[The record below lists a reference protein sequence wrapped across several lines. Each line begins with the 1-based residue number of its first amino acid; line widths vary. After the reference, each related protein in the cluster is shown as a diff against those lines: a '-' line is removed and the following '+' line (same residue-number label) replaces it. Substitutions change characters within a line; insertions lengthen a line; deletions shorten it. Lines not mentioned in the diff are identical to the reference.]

1 MTLRVGISVD
11 VRAALRELNLANVQV
26 RRAAATAMTR
36 TAVAIKDAQVVEMQ
50 RALDRPTPYAL
61 RGLFVSQ
68 ARAKQNVLEAQVF
81 VKDNTAGKGTP
92 ANKFLS
98 PQVDGG
104 DRRPKRFERALYLAG
119 ILPNGMFAVPG
130 QGATLD
136 AYGNMRAAEIVK
148 ILSFFQAF
156 PDVGSKKNST
166 EKTRAKLAKGNA
178 KKGIKGIAYFVL
190 RSPRGKLP
198 AGVYKR
204 TAGEGVTPMLI
215 FVDQPNYERK
225 WPFYQVA
232 ARISDQRFRAEYTR
246 AFAEGLARQN
256 ASR

>member
-1 MTLRVGISVD
+1 MKVGVSVD
-11 VRAALRELNLANVQV
+11 VQAALKSLDLANVQV

-36 TAVAIKDAQVVEMQ
+36 TAVAIKAAQIEEMK

-61 RGLFVSQ
+61 GGLFVSPAK
-68 ARAKQNVLEAQVF
+68 ARQNVLEAQVF
-81 VKDNTAGKGTP
+81 VKDNVSGKGNP

-130 QGATLD
+130 GGAQLD

-148 ILSFFQAF
+148 ILSYFQAF
-156 PDVGSKKNST
+156 PDVGSRKNST
-166 EKTRAKLAKGNA
+166 EKTRARLAKGNA
-178 KKGIKGIAYFVL
+178 KKGISGIAYFVL

-204 TAGEGVTPMLI
+204 TVGAGVTPMLI

-225 WPFYQVA
+225 WQFYPVA
-232 ARISDQRFRAEYTR
+232 ARVASARFGIEYTR